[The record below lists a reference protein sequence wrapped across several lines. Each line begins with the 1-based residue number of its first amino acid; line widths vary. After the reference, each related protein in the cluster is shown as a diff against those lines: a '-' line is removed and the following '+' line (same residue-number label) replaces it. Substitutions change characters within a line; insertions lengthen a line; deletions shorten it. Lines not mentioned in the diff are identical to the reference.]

1 MKKKTIQRNNAL
13 LNLIS
18 PIGLDFQ
25 KNQLTIGENTGKI
38 YGVIRYPMDPE
49 YGWLS
54 KLTNI
59 PGTLVSFYFKPV
71 ENGEFVDALNSN
83 ISHSKG
89 VVKSSNDTLTIQRAQ
104 KAADDGEKLMK
115 NIDQNG
121 EAVGVLSTTI
131 MPLANDPI
139 TFEKIRRR
147 AVSSIKSA
155 KCRSRLLSDL
165 QSRSLKQMSPMYT
178 VDDYVQQV
186 TNRVVPLSAIM
197 GGFPNASSGFNDGT
211 GYYVAKDASGGLV
224 ILDFWLR
231 SGDRTNTNF
240 VILGIQGQGKS
251 TAIKHIVISE
261 FMKGTKVIL
270 TDPQG
275 EYTFLVK
282 KLGGDLINA
291 GGGENGRINP
301 LQIRAIPRDTDE
313 DANDETTKVYA
324 DEGFGM
330 GDMALYIKHLEVFFA
345 IYLPSLTAIERAI
358 LKSTLIEMYNNFNI
372 FWDTDITKLKPQ
384 DFPIMEDL
392 YKLLLKKA
400 KEKEEVRKGNDTNIY
415 ENLSILLEDAAIG
428 SDSALWN
435 GYTTIDPKSRV
446 ICLVTKSLQ
455 DAPDN
460 VKCAQYFNIDSW
472 TWEVMTADPTEP
484 VLSLYD
490 EAYLKIDPKVPQ
502 SLAFL
507 RNSVK
512 SSRKFEAGIG
522 VISHSVVD
530 FLDPSVKMYGQALM
544 DSPCYKIIF
553 GCDGQNLKEIK
564 ELYNLTDA
572 EEELL
577 LSKQR
582 GHALMMIGSKRLHVN
597 FEIPEYKFEYIGTA
611 GGR

>member
-1 MKKKTIQRNNAL
+1 MKKNAEHINNAL

-18 PIGLDFQ
+18 PIGLYFQ
-25 KNQLTIGENTGKI
+25 KNSLSVGENIGKI
-38 YGVIRYPMDPE
+38 YGLIKYPAKPD
-49 YGWLS
+49 YGWMS
-54 KLTNI
+54 KITNI
-59 PGTLVSFYFKPV
+59 PGTLASFHFKPI
-71 ENGEFVDALNSN
+71 NNSDFVDALNRN
-83 ISHSKG
+83 ISFERG
-89 VVKSSNDTLTIQRAQ
+89 VEKTTKDTLSKQRAK
-104 KAADDGEKLMK
+104 KAADDGERLLE

-121 EAVGVLSTTI
+121 ELVGLLSTTI
-131 MPLANDPI
+131 MPFATEPVM
-139 TFEKIRRR
+139 FEKVRRK
-147 AVSSIKSA
+147 AVGSVMAS
-155 KCRSRLLSDL
+155 KCKLRLLSDL
-165 QSRSLKQMSPMYT
+165 QHRALQHMSPMYT
-178 VDDYVQQV
+178 TDDYIQQV
-186 TNRVVPLSAIM
+186 TERVVPLSAVM
-197 GGFPNASSGFNDGT
+197 GGFANASSGFNDGS

-261 FMKGTKVIL
+261 FMKGTKIIL

-275 EYTFLVK
+275 EYKYLCK

-291 GGGENGRINP
+291 GGGEDGRINP

-313 DANDETTKVYA
+313 DASDETTKVYA

-345 IYLPSLTAIERAI
+345 IYLPSLTAIEKAL
-358 LKSTLIEMYNNFNI
+358 LKSTIIELYNNFNI
-372 FWDTDITKLKPQ
+372 FWDTEISLLKPQ
-384 DFPIMEDL
+384 DFPILVDL
-392 YKLLLKKA
+392 YNLLVKKA
-400 KEKEEVRKGNDTNIY
+400 EEKEKVRKGNDINAFET
-415 ENLSILLEDAAIG
+415 LSILLEDAAKG

-435 GYTTIDPKSRV
+435 GYTTINPKSRV

-460 VKCAQYFNIDSW
+460 VKRAQYFNIDSW
-472 TWEVMTADPTEP
+472 TWEIMTADPTEP

-490 EAYLKIDPKVPQ
+490 EAYLKIDPNVPQ

-530 FLDPSVKMYGQALM
+530 FLDPSIKMYGQALM

-564 ELYNLTDA
+564 ELYDLTSA

-597 FEIPEYKFEYIGTA
+597 FDIPEYKFEYIGTA